1 MITHAMQ
8 TQGPIE
14 ALSAPLSCSPLKYQ
28 RLLRGWSQ
36 QDVADALYQRCAAEG
51 HREVGIRA
59 KLVGRWER
67 GESKPSPL
75 YRKHW
80 CTLYGL
86 TAAQLGLLDGMEVR
100 GGSKEMMSYGTRKI
114 P

>member
-1 MITHAMQ
+1 MITHPLQ
-8 TQGPIE
+8 TAASSQTT
-14 ALSAPLSCSPLKYQ
+14 AAPLSCSPLKYQ

-36 QDVADALYQRCAAEG
+36 QDVADELYKRCAAEG
-51 HREVGIRA
+51 KADVAICA

-67 GESKPSPL
+67 GESKPRPI
-75 YRKHW
+75 YCKHL

-86 TAAQLGLLDGMEVR
+86 TAADLGLLPGLEVR
-100 GGSKEMMSYGTRKI
+100 